1 MMLITTVIC
10 IVHKKKS
17 TNPKNGKTKCYHYP
31 NGGSSFHTS
40 ATSLSVLWYLGLLF
54 PQIVKEKK
62 VLILAQNV
70 VRKRCIWGLFSSC
83 EKCSVLESYRSGFT
97 PQLHDFP
104 SMWPW
109 WASCFILLL
118 LEFPPLQNEY
128 SHSILQNCCK
138 LWDIYIKYLA
148 CTIVDAQGWKKV
160 AIFKSGLP
168 WWLSGEESACQAADA
183 GSVPGLG
190 RSSREGNGNPLQYAC
205 LGPGQSH
212 GQRSLVGWPH
222 GVTKESDMT

>member
-54 PQIVKEKK
+54 PQIVKKK
-62 VLILAQNV
+62 IPYTGTKCSKKKMHLGPVLILW
-70 VRKRCIWGLFSSC
+70 K
-83 EKCSVLESYRSGFT
+83 VLST
-97 PQLHDFP
+97 
-104 SMWPW
+104 W
-109 WASCFILLL
+109 
-118 LEFPPLQNEY
+118 
-128 SHSILQNCCK
+128 ILQVWIHTTAPWLPFDVALVSK
-138 LWDIYIKYLA
+138 LFHPSTPRVSSSAKWVFSLHLAKLLQALRHLYKHLA
-148 CTIVDAQGWKKV
+148 CTVVDAQGWKKV

-168 WWLSGEESACQAADA
+168 WWLSGEESACQAGDAD
-183 GSVPGLG
+183 SVPGLG
-190 RSSREGNGNPLQYAC
+190 RSSREGNGNPLQYSC
-205 LGPGQSH
+205 LGLGKSH

>member
-148 CTIVDAQGWKKV
+148 WSFSISPSISPERIFRVDLFYCWLVWSPCCPMDSRKSSPAPAMYQIHTQWLLRCTWWKVHIYLKTQ
-160 AIFKSGLP
+160 KL
-168 WWLSGEESACQAADA
+168 
-183 GSVPGLG
+183 
-190 RSSREGNGNPLQYAC
+190 R
-205 LGPGQSH
+205 
-212 GQRSLVGWPH
+212 
-222 GVTKESDMT
+222 